1 MLDDNGFDHALG
13 DRVRTALRAEV
24 GDVTAPPTLLA
35 DLRRQHTRRRVARRI
50 TFFATPVVAA
60 AIAVA
65 GVLTVSDLGTSPS
78 TSPGT
83 SPMAAAPVNAAYVK
97 EQTTKALDKEAH
109 DVLYE
114 RGTDTSGG
122 KYGKPGQRTVYE
134 RWYSADRSAFRVR
147 VTVDG
152 TVVEDESHGP
162 DGGVYVDFRNRT
174 WRATSPSL
182 QGGQI
187 LAEEVMTPGE
197 IQQHL
202 ADGSLKVV
210 GPGGTVNGRP
220 TILLHRDPGKAEVP
234 VDLWVDE
241 TSYLPVQF
249 RYQQDD
255 SFPFA
260 MTLLPPTNDNLALL
274 RTVAP
279 QGFHQQ

>member
-13 DRVRTALRAEV
+13 NRVRTALRTEV
-24 GDVTAPPTLLA
+24 ADVTAPPTLLA
-35 DLRRQHTRRRVARRI
+35 DVRRQHTRRRAARRI

-65 GVLTVSDLGTSPS
+65 GVLTVSDLGSAPT
-78 TSPGT
+78 
-83 SPMAAAPVNAAYVK
+83 AAEPVNAAYVK
-97 EQTTKALDKEAH
+97 EQTAKALDNEAH

-122 KYGKPGQRTVYE
+122 KYGKPGQNTVYE

-152 TVVEDESHGP
+152 TVVEDESKGP
-162 DGGVYVDFRNRT
+162 DGGVSVDFRNRT

-182 QGGQI
+182 RGAQI
-187 LAEEVMTPGE
+187 LAEEVMTPGQ

-202 ADGSLKVV
+202 ADDSLKVV
-210 GPGGTVNGRP
+210 GPGGTVGGRP
-220 TILLHRDPGKAEVP
+220 TILLHRDPAGKAEVP
-234 VDLWVDE
+234 VDLWVDDA
-241 TSYLPVQF
+241 SYLPVQF

-255 SFPFA
+255 SVPFA
-260 MTLLPPTNDNLALL
+260 MTLLTPTNDNLALL
-274 RTVAP
+274 RAVVP